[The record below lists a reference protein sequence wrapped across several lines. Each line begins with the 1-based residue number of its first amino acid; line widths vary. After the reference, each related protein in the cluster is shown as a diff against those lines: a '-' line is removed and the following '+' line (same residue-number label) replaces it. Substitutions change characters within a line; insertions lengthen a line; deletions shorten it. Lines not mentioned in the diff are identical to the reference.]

1 MRVLLL
7 SLGIALLPVG
17 AGAQTPAPPANQTPR
32 DLILAPRNTPL
43 QVKTAVPR
51 GYALIVGVSRYQ
63 HLDESKQL
71 RYPESD
77 ADAFYRVL
85 ISHEGGAF
93 PAENVRF
100 LKGSQATLANIR
112 DSLEHWLPTVALPT
126 DRVVVYFAGH
136 GFVQNGRGFLAP
148 YDVQPDRL
156 DTTAYA
162 MSTLGD
168 VLANK
173 VGANWKVLLTDA
185 CHSGKINAETTN
197 EALEQQFKT
206 LPASFL
212 TLTATTE
219 REQSFEDPNLST
231 GFGFFT
237 YYLVQAFRGYA
248 DSDPC
253 DGLIT
258 ADELIEYVRS
268 NVRRYARARQLSQTP
283 TARGDYEPDM
293 PLGVAQ
299 GCLSDGAKSPS
310 MLGTAVIES
319 NMDDVDVYVDGN
331 LIGRISKNQPLTLPS
346 LPSGLHEFRGVREG
360 YEPEQKEVMIAPG
373 QEVTVS
379 LRIRY
384 ARQIKKPAQALNDQ
398 GEKLLFT
405 RRSSMSLM
413 NLIPIERRQ
422 SEADLEK
429 AAALFEKALQV
440 DPSFAIAAYHLG
452 QVNQL
457 LLKYDESVAFFR
469 RAIAIDQSHI
479 DARIECAAVL
489 IERGDPD
496 EAIRELTEAQR
507 LDPDDDQAYAM
518 LARAY
523 WDKGAWGRAV
533 ENADRALQI
542 KPSNAQAHLWK
553 ADAMRQMAAAST
565 DRTVQISL
573 YADAREGY
581 RTFLDLTNFSTGIGS
596 RLAFHFIG
604 LGIGSR
610 RHADRQGAYDSLRSA
625 GFLGLCLTE
634 QKVGNPL
641 KAREYCRRSL
651 KHAPSDP
658 IAYFLLGNVNRDL
671 FNARQACSY
680 LKDARSSYAKML
692 ELNPH
697 LDESR
702 NARNYV
708 GQIDAIMP
716 QAKCTA

>member
-1 MRVLLL
+1 
-7 SLGIALLPVG
+7 
-17 AGAQTPAPPANQTPR
+17 
-32 DLILAPRNTPL
+32 
-43 QVKTAVPR
+43 
-51 GYALIVGVSRYQ
+51 
-63 HLDESKQL
+63 
-71 RYPESD
+71 
-77 ADAFYRVL
+77 
-85 ISHEGGAF
+85 
-93 PAENVRF
+93 
-100 LKGSQATLANIR
+100 
-112 DSLEHWLPTVALPT
+112 
-126 DRVVVYFAGH
+126 
-136 GFVQNGRGFLAP
+136 
-148 YDVQPDRL
+148 
-156 DTTAYA
+156 
-162 MSTLGD
+162 
-168 VLANK
+168 
-173 VGANWKVLLTDA
+173 
-185 CHSGKINAETTN
+185 
-197 EALEQQFKT
+197 
-206 LPASFL
+206 
-212 TLTATTE
+212 
-219 REQSFEDPNLST
+219 
-231 GFGFFT
+231 
-237 YYLVQAFRGYA
+237 
-248 DSDPC
+248 
-253 DGLIT
+253 
-258 ADELIEYVRS
+258 
-268 NVRRYARARQLSQTP
+268 
-283 TARGDYEPDM
+283 
-293 PLGVAQ
+293 
-299 GCLSDGAKSPS
+299 
-310 MLGTAVIES
+310 
-319 NMDDVDVYVDGN
+319 
-331 LIGRISKNQPLTLPS
+331 
-346 LPSGLHEFRGVREG
+346 
-360 YEPEQKEVMIAPG
+360 
-373 QEVTVS
+373 
-379 LRIRY
+379 
-384 ARQIKKPAQALNDQ
+384 
-398 GEKLLFT
+398 
-405 RRSSMSLM
+405 MSLM